1 MWGIVAVCLVA
12 ILLVPVSVVGAAR
25 TTSNLESIDVTFTTV
40 EDAYDDGAISALEM
54 TVTTDTHLERLTPPG
69 TTRANRISKSSW
81 TGKTST
87 GARLSASSQV
97 PVHTDIRYFPIENSQ
112 PGFVQ

>member
-1 MWGIVAVCLVA
+1 MWDIVAVCLVA
-12 ILLVPVSVVGAAR
+12 IMFVPVSVVDAAR
-25 TTSNLESIDVTFTTV
+25 TTSNLESIDVTFTAV

-87 GARLSASSQV
+87 GARLSV
-97 PVHTDIRYFPIENSQ
+97 RR
-112 PGFVQ
+112 